1 MYRFKSLELSQDSI
15 LVLSTAQRIAAYVC
29 LSSFVSLSAISHAQT
44 EPSNTAAQ
52 TQQASATTAS
62 TTASTST
69 SATNKTAQ
77 AKSGNA
83 VEKHDYGD
91 NPNIFSVIGHKTQ
104 EKVVQGAAKAGE
116 VTQKGISKIKP
127 SVDQA
132 WDVVTAKPV
141 YKVPIEHKALSQS
154 STATAAS
161 TSSPVLTTP
170 MSQAA
175 QPVAEATAKA
185 QPNTATTEASKLTP
199 ATQSQP
205 MSKLTPAR
213 APAPSQATDH
223 PSSTKTP
230 TTIKTTET
238 PAQAETPVENQPKAQ
253 PQKSETPATT
263 QTSTT
268 TDLRHL

>member
-83 VEKHDYGD
+83 ADKHDYGD

-104 EKVVQGAAKAGE
+104 EKVVQGATKAGE

-132 WDVVTAKPV
+132 WDVVTGKPV

-154 STATAAS
+154 STATAAA
-161 TSSPVLTTP
+161 TPSPVLTTP
-170 MSQAA
+170 MTQAT

-199 ATQSQP
+199 AKQSQP
-205 MSKLTPAR
+205 MSKLTPA
-213 APAPSQATDH
+213 
-223 PSSTKTP
+223 
-230 TTIKTTET
+230 
-238 PAQAETPVENQPKAQ
+238 QAETPAENQPKAQ
-253 PQKSETPATT
+253 SQKSETPVTPQTPAAT
-263 QTSTT
+263 QTNST